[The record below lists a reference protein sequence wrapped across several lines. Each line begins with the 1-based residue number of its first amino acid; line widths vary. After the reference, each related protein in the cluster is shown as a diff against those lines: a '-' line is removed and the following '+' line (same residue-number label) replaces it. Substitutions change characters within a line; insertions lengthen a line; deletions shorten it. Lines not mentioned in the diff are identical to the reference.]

1 MKFGDLAIF
10 AKVGWEILEIRLRYS
25 YLAPVSILF
34 RLQTGAVHENESHC
48 AIHFRGTTPGSDGQA
63 FYCAQ
68 CCRGRRFSRLKWIG
82 KRTCPAF
89 STGFFS
95 LIPLKRKSRVASEST
110 PTRGPPRVILTGR
123 TSVRGTEHPEPFFSR
138 KLRSELSLMYC
149 KFGSLLQPFPVA
161 ADFFDLHL
169 ELEHNFFIAV
179 QIFVLAV

>member
-1 MKFGDLAIF
+1 MKFGDLVIF
-10 AKVGWEILEIRLRYS
+10 AKLGWDILENRVEFFEI
-25 YLAPVSILF
+25 
-34 RLQTGAVHENESHC
+34 HENESHC

-63 FYCAQ
+63 FFCAQ

-123 TSVRGTEHPEPFFSR
+123 TSVRGTAHPEPFFSR

-169 ELEHNFFIAV
+169 ELEHNFFNLQYKFLYLQCKILYL
-179 QIFVLAV
+179 QYI